1 MQISR
6 PRRNR
11 KNPQIRSLLKE
22 NSLTVNDL
30 IMPLFVKAGEG
41 EKVAIDSMPG
51 QFRYT
56 EDTLVEKIKELVGL
70 GIKCVALFPAIEDT
84 LKTSEAEEAYNPNG
98 LYQKVIRKVKKE
110 VPQMLIMTDVALDPY
125 NSDGHDGI
133 VDKNTGEILN
143 DETIE
148 ALVKMALVQADAG
161 ADIIGPSDM
170 MDGRVGAIRKALEK
184 EGQKNVS
191 ILAYTAKYC
200 SSFYGP
206 FRDALDSAPKAG
218 DKLTYQMDF
227 FNSREAL
234 RELKQDI
241 KEGADMVMVK
251 PGLPYLDIISLFKRE
266 STLPVVAYNV
276 SGEYS
281 MVKAAALNGWLDGE
295 KVMVEM
301 LSSFKRAGADLIL
314 TYFAEE
320 MALYL
325 QNQEKK

>member
-22 NSLTVNDL
+22 NSLSVNDL
-30 IMPLFVKAGEG
+30 IMPLFVMAGKG

-51 QFRYT
+51 QFRFT
-56 EDTLVEKIKELVGL
+56 EDTLIEKIKELSVL
-70 GIKCVALFPAIEDT
+70 GIKCVALFPAIEDS
-84 LKTSEAEEAYNPNG
+84 LKTSEAQEAFNPNG
-98 LYQKVIRKVKKE
+98 LYQNVIRKVKKE

-148 ALVKMALVQADAG
+148 ALVKMALVQAEAG

-281 MVKAAALNGWLDGE
+281 MVKAAAQNGWLDGE

-320 MALYL
+320 MARYL
-325 QNQEKK
+325 QVQDKR